1 MATLQEVESEIKAIA
16 AKIIELKAA
25 GGTDPA
31 AIKQQVAELLAAKEN
46 FADLNGG
53 VPYDPPKADK
63 KKVKGPAKTPAPERA
78 PGEKSKKE
86 MQREMKKA
94 QKEAAKKAAKTA
106 AGGGGSTGAPP
117 AAAAPSS
124 SMARGVS
131 NPVDT
136 AVAPPPAGTA
146 EITVQFCAAMPP
158 TVAYAA
164 CSLTQTNLAFSAG
177 EESLPCLRLPDG
189 RSVSGDLAI
198 ARYVA
203 RSSGATAA
211 AALLGGADPVEASVV
226 DQWLDLSQTR
236 DLVELAGTLDA
247 HLAPRT
253 YLAGHELS
261 LADIAV
267 YVGLSGSRY
276 APPKELP
283 HLSRWFSML
292 SGVKAVSSA
301 KGAVMALSKAKGG
314 KGKST
319 SRGLPGGGGKGREP
333 GGGKK
338 LVQGCPPLEGAVHG
352 QVVTR
357 FPPEPSGYLHIGHV
371 KACLLNQYY
380 AQFYGG
386 KMIVRFDDTNPSKE
400 KEEYAASIVQDLATL
415 GIRADMVTYTSDR
428 FEEFKEYALG
438 MIKKGDAY
446 MDDNPQEAM
455 KAERMSFKASA
466 KRDTPVKENLRLFEL
481 LLKGDKEAEPYCL
494 RAKADYASVNGT
506 MRDPVMYRMNTTPH
520 HRTGTKHK
528 AYPTYDFACP
538 IIDSIEGV
546 THACRTTEYQDRD
559 EQYAWFQEKLGL
571 RKVVVHSYAR
581 MNFMRTVLS
590 KRHLGWFVEEGRVEG
605 WDDPRFPTVQ
615 GVIRRG
621 VSPAA
626 LRDFMLLQQGA
637 SKKVTNMEWDKFW
650 STNKKKYEQT
660 AHRYMGVFKDT
671 CVELHIENAP
681 AGDVVSIPVALH
693 PKHPEIGQRAMR
705 LSSVALLEGGDADAL
720 ADGEEIT
727 LKNWGNVKIK
737 QIDRDAGGKATKLS
751 GEFIPNG
758 DFKSTKKLTWLAKV
772 PDLVPMVLVEFDY
785 LVTKDKIEEGENFKD
800 FLNPNT
806 RAETAGLGDPGLRN
820 MRKGDV
826 VQLERRGFFRA
837 DKPYRGEGKPLVL
850 FMIPDGK
857 TQAMSTLAST
867 LKHV

>member
-1 MATLQEVESEIKAIA
+1 MATLEEVDSNIKEIA
-16 AKIIELKAA
+16 AKIKTLKAS
-25 GGTDPA
+25 GTAEPA
-31 AIKQQVAELLAAKEN
+31 TISQLVTELLSAKEK
-46 FADLNGG
+46 FATLNGG
-53 VPYDPPKADK
+53 VPYDPPKPAK
-63 KKVKGPAKTPAPERA
+63 KAKGPAQTPAPQRA

-86 MQREMKKA
+86 QQRELKKA
-94 QKEAAKKAAKTA
+94 QKEAAKAKKKAAA
-106 AGGGGSTGAPP
+106 GAGGDSSGVSPSSTAKATADPMPNG
-117 AAAAPSS
+117 AAAPT
-124 SMARGVS
+124 
-131 NPVDT
+131 T
-136 AVAPPPAGTA
+136 A
-146 EITVQFCAAMPP
+146 TVQFCVASPP
-158 TVAYAA
+158 TVAHAA
-164 CSLTQTNLAFSAG
+164 CSLTSTSMAFVLG
-177 EESLPCLRLPDG
+177 DESIPCLRLPDG

-203 RSSGATAA
+203 RSSAA
-211 AALLGGADPVEASVV
+211 VALLGGEDPVESAVV

-236 DLVELAGTLDA
+236 ALTELASTLDA

-261 LADIAV
+261 LADVAV

-283 HLSRWFSML
+283 HLSRWFSMV

-301 KGAVMALSKAKGG
+301 KGAVMALSK
-314 KGKST
+314 GKST
-319 SRGLPGGGGKGREP
+319 SRGLPGGGGEKVGEA
-333 GGGKK
+333 GGKK
-338 LVQGCPPLEGAVHG
+338 LAQGVPPLQGAVHG

-380 AQFYGG
+380 AQHYGG
-386 KMIVRFDDTNPSKE
+386 KLIVRFDDTNPSKE

-415 GIRADMVTYTSDR
+415 GIEADMVTYTSDR

-438 MIKKGDAY
+438 MIKKGEAY
-446 MDDNPQEAM
+446 MDDTPQDVMQE
-455 KAERMSFKASA
+455 ERMHFKPSA
-466 KRDTPVKENLRLFEL
+466 KRDTPVKENQRLFQL

-494 RAKADYASVNGT
+494 RAKAHYDSTNGT
-506 MRDPVMYRMNTTPH
+506 MRDPVMYRMNLTPH

-590 KRHLGWFVEEGRVEG
+590 KRHLAWFVEEGRVDG

-621 VSPAA
+621 VSPEA
-626 LRDFMLLQQGA
+626 LRDFMLLQGA
-637 SKKVTNMEWDKFW
+637 SKKITNMEWDKFW
-650 STNKKKYEQT
+650 STNKKKYEPT
-660 AHRYMGVFKDT
+660 AHRYMGVFKDS

-681 AGDVVSIPVALH
+681 TGDVVSIPVALH
-693 PKHPEIGQRAMR
+693 PKRPELGQRAMR
-705 LSSVALLEGGDADAL
+705 LSSVALVEGGDADGL
-720 ADGEEIT
+720 AEGEEIT
-727 LKNWGNVKIK
+727 LKNWGNVKITK
-737 QIDRDAGGKATKLS
+737 LDKDDGGKVTKLS

-772 PDLVPMVLVEFDY
+772 PDLVPIVLVEFDY
-785 LVTKDKIEEGENFKD
+785 LVTKDKIEEDENFKD
-800 FLNPNT
+800 FLNPVT

-820 MRKGDV
+820 MREGEV

>member
-1 MATLQEVESEIKAIA
+1 MATLQEVESEIKTIG
-16 AKIIELKAA
+16 AKIAELKAA

-31 AIKQQVAELLAAKEN
+31 VIKQHVAELLAAKEKY
-46 FADLNGG
+46 AGLNGG
-53 VPYDPPKADK
+53 VPYDPPKPAK
-63 KKVKGPAKTPAPERA
+63 KAKGPAKTPAPDRA

-86 MQREMKKA
+86 QQRELKKA
-94 QKEAAKKAAKTA
+94 KKEAAKAAKKTADSGDVTA
-106 AGGGGSTGAPP
+106 AAPAAADPPASTARGMP
-117 AAAAPSS
+117 AAAA
-124 SMARGVS
+124 A
-131 NPVDT
+131 T
-136 AVAPPPAGTA
+136 APAGAA
-146 EITVQFCAAMPP
+146 EAAVQFCAAMPP

-164 CSLTQTNLAFSAG
+164 CSLTQTNLAFAAG
-177 EESLPCLRLPDG
+177 EEGVPCLRLPDG

-198 ARYVA
+198 ARYVV
-203 RSSGATAA
+203 RSSLAPAA
-211 AALLGGADPVEASVV
+211 AALLGGADPVESSVV

-236 DLVELAGTLDA
+236 DLVELASTLDT

-261 LADIAV
+261 LADVAV
-267 YVGLSGSRY
+267 HVGLSGSRY

-283 HLSRWFSML
+283 HLSRWFAMV

-301 KGAVMALSKAKGG
+301 KGAVMALSKSKGG
-314 KGKST
+314 KGASS
-319 SRGLPGGGGKGREP
+319 SRGLPGGGGKGA
-333 GGGKK
+333 GAGGKK
-338 LVQGCPPLEGAVHG
+338 LVQGCPPLEGAVQG

-380 AQFYGG
+380 AQHYEG

-415 GIRADMVTYTSDR
+415 GIQADMVTYTSDR
-428 FEEFKEYALG
+428 FEEFKEYAVG

-446 MDDNPQEAM
+446 MDDTPQDVM
-455 KAERMSFKASA
+455 QDERRNFKPSA
-466 KRDTPVKENLRLFEL
+466 KRDTPVKENQRLFQL

-506 MRDPVMYRMNTTPH
+506 MRDPVMYRMNHTPH
-520 HRTGTKHK
+520 HRTSTKHK

-626 LRDFMLLQQGA
+626 LRDFMLMQGA

-650 STNKKKYEQT
+650 STNKKQYEPT

-693 PKHPEIGQRAMR
+693 PKRPEIGKRAMR
-705 LSSVALLEGGDADAL
+705 LSSVALLEGGDADGL
-720 ADGEEIT
+720 AEGEEVT
-727 LKNWGNVKIK
+727 LKNWGNVKVTK
-737 QIDRDAGGKATKLS
+737 IDKDADGKVTKLH
-751 GEFIPNG
+751 GVFIPNG
-758 DFKSTKKLTWLAKV
+758 DYKSTKKLTWLAKV

-800 FLNPNT
+800 FLNPVT
-806 RAETAGLGDPGLRN
+806 RAETAGLGDPGLRS
-820 MRKGDV
+820 MREGDV

-837 DKPYRGEGKPLVL
+837 DKPYRGEDKPLVL

>member
-1 MATLQEVESEIKAIA
+1 MATLQEVEAEIKEIA
-16 AKIIELKAA
+16 AKITELKAA
-25 GGTDPA
+25 GGADPA
-31 AIKQQVAELLAAKEN
+31 LIKQHVAELLAAKAK

-53 VPYDPPKADK
+53 VPYDPPKPA
-63 KKVKGPAKTPAPERA
+63 KKVKGPAKTPALERA

-86 MQREMKKA
+86 QQRELKKA
-94 QKEAAKKAAKTA
+94 QKEAAKAAKKAAV
-106 AGGGGSTGAPP
+106 AGGGDPGAPN
-117 AAAAPSS
+117 AAAPVST
-124 SMARGVS
+124 ARGMPDGAAPAAS
-131 NPVDT
+131 AAT
-136 AVAPPPAGTA
+136 AAATTA
-146 EITVQFCAAMPP
+146 QATVQFCSAMPP
-158 TVAYAA
+158 TVAHAA
-164 CSLTQTNLAFSAG
+164 CSLTQTKLTFAAG
-177 EESLPCLRLPDG
+177 EESMPCLRLPDG

-203 RSSGATAA
+203 RSSTSPAA
-211 AALLGGADPVEASVV
+211 AGLLGGADPVEASVV
-226 DQWLDLSQTR
+226 DQWLDLSQTH
-236 DLVELAGTLDA
+236 DLVGLASTLDA
-247 HLAPRT
+247 HLAPSRT

-261 LADIAV
+261 LADVAV
-267 YVGLSGSRY
+267 YVSLSGSRFS
-276 APPKELP
+276 PPEELP
-283 HLSRWFSML
+283 HLSRWFAL
-292 SGVKAVSSA
+292 VGGVKAVSSA
-301 KGAVMALSKAKGG
+301 KGAIMALSKSAGG

-319 SRGLPGGGGKGREP
+319 SRGLSGGGG
-333 GGGKK
+333 GGGGTKK
-338 LVQGCPPLEGAVHG
+338 LLQGCPPLEGAIDG

-380 AQFYGG
+380 AQHYGG

-428 FEEFKEYALG
+428 FEEFKDYALG

-446 MDDNPQEAM
+446 MDDTPQEVM
-455 KAERMSFKASA
+455 KDERMSFKASA
-466 KRDTPVKENLRLFEL
+466 KRDTHVKENLRLFQL

-506 MRDPVMYRMNTTPH
+506 MRDPVMYRMNATPH

-626 LRDFMLLQQGA
+626 LRDFMLMQGA

-671 CVELHIENAP
+671 CVELDIENAP

-720 ADGEEIT
+720 AEGEEVT

-737 QIDRDAGGKATKLS
+737 KVDKDATGKAVKLS

-785 LVTKDKIEEGENFKD
+785 LVTKDKIEDGENFKD
-800 FLNPNT
+800 FLNPVT

-820 MRKGDV
+820 MREGDV